1 MYFFIL
7 SSYFIA
13 MRGAANAVRVS
24 LGPESVNVTGE
35 LEAAVFDFQVM
46 IRSLHYITLPHFI
59 KRTFLLWPS
68 SSWLF
73 FKLDSPSK
81 PKESLLKDPQKPW
94 NPVKPK
100 SKVGMCSKE
109 QGSSMALLGP
119 WG

>member
-1 MYFFIL
+1 MYFFIQ

-13 MRGAANAVRVS
+13 VRGAANAVRVS

-68 SSWLF
+68 DFLAIF
-73 FKLDSPSK
+73 
-81 PKESLLKDPQKPW
+81 
-94 NPVKPK
+94 
-100 SKVGMCSKE
+100 
-109 QGSSMALLGP
+109 
-119 WG
+119 